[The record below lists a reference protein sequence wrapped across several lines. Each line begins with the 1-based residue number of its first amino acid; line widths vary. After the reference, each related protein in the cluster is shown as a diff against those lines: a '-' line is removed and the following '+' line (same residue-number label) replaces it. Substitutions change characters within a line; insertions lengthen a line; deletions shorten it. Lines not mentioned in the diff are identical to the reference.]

1 LEVEMI
7 DFQKLAN
14 DYGTPLYV
22 YDAVEIRER
31 IRRAREVFKGFNAGI
46 VFALKANGNPALLKK
61 WHRKVLERMSFPK
74 ENSWR
79 LKWPE

>member
-1 LEVEMI
+1 MI

-31 IRRAREVFKGFNAGI
+31 IRRARRSSKGSTL
-46 VFALKANGNPALLKK
+46 V
-61 WHRKVLERMSFPK
+61 
-74 ENSWR
+74 
-79 LKWPE
+79 